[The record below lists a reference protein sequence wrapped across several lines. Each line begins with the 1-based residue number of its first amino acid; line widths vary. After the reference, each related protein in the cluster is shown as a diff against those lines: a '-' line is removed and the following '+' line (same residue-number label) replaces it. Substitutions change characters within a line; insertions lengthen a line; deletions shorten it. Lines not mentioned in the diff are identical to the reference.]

1 MPQSL
6 PCQGH
11 GSPSFPSFPGKGRE
25 LPLLLPHIPAAEP
38 GDCDEL
44 RVRGASGRF
53 LAPAGRPAAIARLL
67 LPTQPCSLPAV
78 PPRLHHGGGHQAVT
92 LARPRSPQPSPVTG
106 SQANRD
112 NGREEQGQAF
122 PWCLLPAHH
131 RCCPHQPGHM
141 WVKTRIRAGCCSH
154 ALSHSTSLGPQVL
167 FSCLWERSCGPALG
181 LPSALGF
188 GDAKGTRCG
197 GSQLP
202 LAHAAAYK
210 AGPGPAAGQRRWQRR
225 RQAAPGP
232 PSPPPAARFPRF
244 PGTMRTAL
252 LLLALLALPART
264 ARPKLAL
271 PIRPDSE
278 PLPPGGAAGCAF
290 GGHFYALEET
300 WHPDLGEPFGVM
312 RCVICHCETRNR
324 RGKPVG
330 KVNCKN
336 MKQDCPVP
344 TCPHAT
350 LLPGHCC
357 HTCPKALPGPL
368 EKSSEPPFDTFEYFQ
383 DKEDEMDK
391 PYNDR
396 SYLSSEGLARDD
408 ARTEFVALLTS
419 GPEPWHPTSSAV
431 AKARFTLLRSYLLF
445 SISYERL
452 GRPSRVRFSDPEGTV
467 LFEHPVQKSAAPED
481 GMLCGMWRTVSKANI
496 QLLRAEQ
503 LRVSLITRAQPS
515 GEVHGHILKHRA
527 LFAETFG
534 AILTSSDP
542 THLGAGGMA
551 MLTLSDT
558 ENNLHFILM
567 ARGLLEPGAGESPW
581 VPLRV
586 RILHQ
591 GQMLREVHANITM
604 EDPDFAEVL
613 NDLSTHELQ
622 WLAQGQLRIVA
633 DTEGQHPRQLEGTI
647 TARRSCDT
655 IQSVLCGADAL
666 QPTKTGAVGSA
677 KLALHENGT
686 LEYQVRVVGTA
697 SEVVGVT
704 LETKPRRKNKRNVL
718 FDMTPSYRDGLAQG
732 VWHSPSARDAH
743 MLLQNE
749 LFLNVATK
757 DWVEGELRGQV
768 ISLPYSGLLARY
780 TEMPVPLAGQL
791 VSPAVSSGAGGHA
804 WLSLDEHCHLHYEI
818 VVAGLG
824 RPADGTVSAQL
835 HGVAELGEMGSRP
848 HLHKRMLK
856 GFYGTEAQGV
866 VKDLDA
872 ELLQHLAQ
880 GTAFLQVSTKAH
892 PRGEMRGWVHIPNH
906 CQAGGARLSTGEAG
920 LSEGPKSRDVEQ
932 LKKDPNSCFFEG
944 QHRAHGT
951 RWAPDYDKKCSICS
965 CQKRTVIC
973 DPILCQPLNC
983 TRQVHPEELCCPVCE
998 EKKMEQ
1004 EQLKLERARDSSE
1017 GCYFDGD
1024 KTWRGSGTRWHPVVP
1039 PFGLIKCAIC
1049 TCKVSLGG
1057 LKAGELQCPPES
1069 CARSPQGTTGEVHC
1083 EKVQCPR
1090 LTCAN
1095 PVRVSPSD
1103 CCKQCPAP
1111 EKSVPELT
1119 DGMQADGP
1127 RACRFGRRWYLNN
1140 ESWHPSVPPFGEMK
1154 CILCWCVS
1162 GETHCQRQECPPGAC
1177 ASPSRRDNPCC
1188 AKCRALDAP
1197 PEKMHEATAESWSH

>member
-1 MPQSL
+1 MWMKSSF
-6 PCQGH
+6 H
-11 GSPSFPSFPGKGRE
+11 G
-25 LPLLLPHIPAAEP
+25 
-38 GDCDEL
+38 
-44 RVRGASGRF
+44 
-53 LAPAGRPAAIARLL
+53 
-67 LPTQPCSLPAV
+67 
-78 PPRLHHGGGHQAVT
+78 
-92 LARPRSPQPSPVTG
+92 
-106 SQANRD
+106 
-112 NGREEQGQAF
+112 
-122 PWCLLPAHH
+122 
-131 RCCPHQPGHM
+131 
-141 WVKTRIRAGCCSH
+141 GCCSH
-154 ALSHSTSLGPQVL
+154 TLDRSTSLGAQVL
-167 FSCLWERSCGPALG
+167 SPHLWERSCGPALG
-181 LPSALGF
+181 LPSELRF
-188 GDAKGTRCG
+188 GDAKGTRG
-197 GSQLP
+197 EGSQLP

-312 RCVICHCETRNR
+312 RCVICHCETQRNR

-344 TCPHAT
+344 TCPRAT

-357 HTCPKALPGPL
+357 HTCPKALPGLP
-368 EKSSEPPFDTFEYFQ
+368 EKSSEPHFDTFEYFQ
-383 DKEDEMDK
+383 DKEDELDK

-481 GMLCGMWRTVSKANI
+481 GMVRGVGRAGRGARHPDVGAPCPALLCLQLCGMWRTVSKANI

-503 LRVSLITRAQPS
+503 LRVSLVTRAQPF

-534 AILTSSDP
+534 AILTSSDSA
-542 THLGAGGMA
+542 HLGVGGMA

-567 ARGLLEPGAGESPW
+567 ARGLLEPSAGESPW

-591 GQMLREVHANITM
+591 GQTLREVHANITM

-613 NDLSTHELQ
+613 SDLSTHELQ

-633 DTEGQHPRQLEGTI
+633 DTEGRHPRQLEGTI

-718 FDMTPSYRDGLAQG
+718 FDMTPSYRDGL
-732 VWHSPSARDAH
+732 
-743 MLLQNE
+743 
-749 LFLNVATK
+749 
-757 DWVEGELRGQV
+757 
-768 ISLPYSGLLARY
+768 
-780 TEMPVPLAGQL
+780 
-791 VSPAVSSGAGGHA
+791 
-804 WLSLDEHCHLHYEI
+804 
-818 VVAGLG
+818 
-824 RPADGTVSAQL
+824 
-835 HGVAELGEMGSRP
+835 
-848 HLHKRMLK
+848 
-856 GFYGTEAQGV
+856 
-866 VKDLDA
+866 
-872 ELLQHLAQ
+872 
-880 GTAFLQVSTKAH
+880 
-892 PRGEMRGWVHIPNH
+892 VHIPNR
-906 CQAGGARLSTGEAG
+906 CQAGGARLSTGESE
-920 LSEGPKSRDVEQ
+920 LSESLKGRDVEQ

-983 TRQVHPEELCCPVCE
+983 TRQVHPEELCCPICE
-998 EKKMEQ
+998 EKKTEQ
-1004 EQLKLERARDSSE
+1004 EELKLERARDSSE

-1049 TCKVSLGG
+1049 TCK
-1057 LKAGELQCPPES
+1057 
-1069 CARSPQGTTGEVHC
+1069 GTTGEVHC

-1095 PVRVSPSD
+1095 PVRANPSD

-1111 EKSVPELT
+1111 EKSIPELA

-1140 ESWHPSVPPFGEMK
+1140 ESWHPSVLPFGEMK

-1162 GETHCQRQECPPGAC
+1162 GETHCQRQECPPGSC
-1177 ASPSRRDNPCC
+1177 ASPTRRDNPCC
-1188 AKCRALDAP
+1188 AKCRAPDAP
-1197 PEKMHEATAESWSH
+1197 PEKIHEATAEAWSR

>member
-1 MPQSL
+1 M
-6 PCQGH
+6 G
-11 GSPSFPSFPGKGRE
+11 G
-25 LPLLLPHIPAAEP
+25 
-38 GDCDEL
+38 
-44 RVRGASGRF
+44 
-53 LAPAGRPAAIARLL
+53 ARL
-67 LPTQPCSLPAV
+67 C
-78 PPRLHHGGGHQAVT
+78 GEGGHT
-92 LARPRSPQPSPVTG
+92 LARFGTV
-106 SQANRD
+106 
-112 NGREEQGQAF
+112 
-122 PWCLLPAHH
+122 LP
-131 RCCPHQPGHM
+131 
-141 WVKTRIRAGCCSH
+141 GC
-154 ALSHSTSLGPQVL
+154 A
-167 FSCLWERSCGPALG
+167 
-181 LPSALGF
+181 
-188 GDAKGTRCG
+188 
-197 GSQLP
+197 
-202 LAHAAAYK
+202 
-210 AGPGPAAGQRRWQRR
+210 
-225 RQAAPGP
+225 
-232 PSPPPAARFPRF
+232 PPPHTHTPQQ
-244 PGTMRTAL
+244 
-252 LLLALLALPART
+252 
-264 ARPKLAL
+264 
-271 PIRPDSE
+271 
-278 PLPPGGAAGCAF
+278 
-290 GGHFYALEET
+290 
-300 WHPDLGEPFGVM
+300 
-312 RCVICHCETRNR
+312 RNR
-324 RGKPVG
+324 RGKPAG

-344 TCPHAT
+344 ACPRAT

-357 HTCPKALPGPL
+357 HTCPKALPGPP
-368 EKSSEPPFDTFEYFQ
+368 EKSPAPPFDTFEYFQ
-383 DKEDEMDK
+383 DKEDDLDK

-452 GRPSRVRFSDPEGTV
+452 GRPSRVRFSDPEGNV

-496 QLLRAEQ
+496 QLLRGEQ
-503 LRVSLITRAQPS
+503 LRVSLVTRAQPS

-567 ARGLLEPGAGESPW
+567 ARGLLEPGARESPW

-591 GQMLREVHANITM
+591 GQTLREVRANITV
-604 EDPDFAEVL
+604 EDPEFAEVL
-613 NDLSTHELQ
+613 SELSAHELQ
-622 WLAQGQLRIVA
+622 WLVQGQLRIVA
-633 DTEGQHPRQLEGTI
+633 ETEGRHACQLAGTI
-647 TARRSCDT
+647 TTRRSCDT

-666 QPTKTGAVGSA
+666 LPTKTGAVGSA

-686 LEYQVRVVGTA
+686 LEYQVQVVGTA
-697 SEVVGVT
+697 SEVVGIT
-704 LETKPRRKNKRNVL
+704 LETKPRRKSKRNVL
-718 FDMTPSYRDGLAQG
+718 FDMTPSYKDGLARGAWQ
-732 VWHSPSARDAH
+732 SPSARDAH

-757 DWVEGELRGQV
+757 DWAEGELRGQV

-780 TEMPVPLAGQL
+780 TEMPVVLAGQL
-791 VSPAVSSGAGGHA
+791 VSPPVGSGAGGHA

-818 VVAGLG
+818 SVAGLG
-824 RPADGTVSAQL
+824 RPADGTVSAHL
-835 HGVAELGEMGSRP
+835 HGVAELGEMGARP
-848 HLHKRMLK
+848 HQHKRLLK
-856 GFYGTEAQGV
+856 GFYSTEAQGV

-872 ELLQHLAQ
+872 DLLQHLAQ

-892 PRGEMRGWVHIPNH
+892 PHGEMRGRVHIPNRCH
-906 CQAGGARLSTGEAG
+906 AGGTRLAPGEAE
-920 LSEGPKSRDVEQ
+920 LSEGAKTRDLEQ

-983 TRQVHPEELCCPVCE
+983 THQVHPEELCCPVCE
-998 EKKMEQ
+998 ERKMEQ
-1004 EQLKLERARDSSE
+1004 EELKLERARDSSE

-1049 TCKVSLGG
+1049 TCK
-1057 LKAGELQCPPES
+1057 
-1069 CARSPQGTTGEVHC
+1069 GTTGEVHC

-1095 PVRVSPSD
+1095 PVRASPSD

-1111 EKSVPELT
+1111 EKSVPELSDT
-1119 DGMQADGP
+1119 MQADGP

-1162 GETHCQRQECPPGAC
+1162 GETHCQRQECPPAAC
-1177 ASPSRRDNPCC
+1177 ASPAARDNPCC
-1188 AKCRALDAP
+1188 AKCRGECERSRVGAAPRNTPRWPTHLPGALGCRARAGTNPSALLAP
-1197 PEKMHEATAESWSH
+1197 IMPVSQPRFPPPQPPMPPRMHGRRSMMPERRHGAAEQ

>member
-1 MPQSL
+1 MVL
-6 PCQGH
+6 
-11 GSPSFPSFPGKGRE
+11 
-25 LPLLLPHIPAAEP
+25 
-38 GDCDEL
+38 
-44 RVRGASGRF
+44 
-53 LAPAGRPAAIARLL
+53 
-67 LPTQPCSLPAV
+67 CSLASV
-78 PPRLHHGGGHQAVT
+78 P
-92 LARPRSPQPSPVTG
+92 
-106 SQANRD
+106 
-112 NGREEQGQAF
+112 
-122 PWCLLPAHH
+122 
-131 RCCPHQPGHM
+131 
-141 WVKTRIRAGCCSH
+141 
-154 ALSHSTSLGPQVL
+154 
-167 FSCLWERSCGPALG
+167 
-181 LPSALGF
+181 
-188 GDAKGTRCG
+188 
-197 GSQLP
+197 
-202 LAHAAAYK
+202 
-210 AGPGPAAGQRRWQRR
+210 R
-225 RQAAPGP
+225 RQDDPQDPHPVVSSTPCDHHLETG
-232 PSPPPAARFPRF
+232 
-244 PGTMRTAL
+244 
-252 LLLALLALPART
+252 
-264 ARPKLAL
+264 
-271 PIRPDSE
+271 PIRSNLRPE
-278 PLPPGGAAGCAF
+278 VGC
-290 GGHFYALEET
+290 ERC
-300 WHPDLGEPFGVM
+300 HPHPEQ
-312 RCVICHCETRNR
+312 RNR
-324 RGKPVG
+324 RGKPLG

-344 TCPHAT
+344 ACPRAT

-357 HTCPKALPGPL
+357 QTCPKALPGAP
-368 EKSSEPPFDTFEYFQ
+368 EKSPESPFDTFEYFQ
-383 DKEDEMDK
+383 DKEDDLDK

-419 GPEPWHPTSSAV
+419 GPEPWRPTSSAV

-452 GRPSRVRFSDPEGTV
+452 GRPSRVRFSDAEGNV

-481 GMLCGMWRTVSKANI
+481 GMLCGMWRTVSKANV
-496 QLLRAEQ
+496 QLLRGEQ
-503 LRVSLITRAQPS
+503 LRVALVTRAQPS
-515 GEVHGHILKHRA
+515 GEVHGRILKHRA

-534 AILTSSDP
+534 AILTSADP
-542 THLGAGGMA
+542 AHLGAGGMA

-591 GQMLREVHANITM
+591 GQVLREVRANITV

-613 NDLSTHELQ
+613 SDLPARELQ
-622 WLAQGQLRIVA
+622 WLVQGQLRIVA
-633 DTEGQHPRQLEGTI
+633 ETEGRHARRLAGTI
-647 TARRSCDT
+647 TTRRSCDT

-666 QPTKTGAVGSA
+666 TPTKTGAVGSA
-677 KLALHENGT
+677 KLALHGNGT
-686 LEYQVRVVGTA
+686 LEYQVQVVGTA

-718 FDMTPSYRDGLAQG
+718 FDMTPSYRDGLARG
-732 VWHSPSARDAH
+732 TWPSPSARDAH

-757 DWVEGELRGQV
+757 DWAEGELRGQIV
-768 ISLPYSGLLARY
+768 SLPYSGLLARY
-780 TEMPVPLAGQL
+780 TEMPVALAGQL
-791 VSPAVSSGAGGHA
+791 VAPAVGSGAGGHA

-818 VVAGLG
+818 TVAGLG
-824 RPADGTVSAQL
+824 RPADGTVSAHL
-835 HGVAELGEMGSRP
+835 HGVAELGDLGARP
-848 HLHKRMLK
+848 HHHHHHHHHHKRLLK
-856 GFYGTEAQGV
+856 GFYSTEAQGV

-892 PRGEMRGWVHIPNH
+892 PRGELRGRVHIPNQ
-906 CQAGGARLSTGEAG
+906 CQAGGARLAPGGAQGEAE
-920 LSEGPKSRDVEQ
+920 LAEASKTRDLEQ

-944 QHRAHGT
+944 QHRAHGA
-951 RWAPDYDKKCSICS
+951 RWAPDYDKKCSVCS

-983 TRQVHPEELCCPVCE
+983 SRQVHPEERCCPVCE
-998 EKKMEQ
+998 ERKAGQ
-1004 EQLKLERARDSSE
+1004 EELKAERARDSSE

-1049 TCKVSLGG
+1049 TCK
-1057 LKAGELQCPPES
+1057 
-1069 CARSPQGTTGEVHC
+1069 GTTGEVHC

-1095 PVRVSPSD
+1095 PVRASPSD

-1111 EKSVPELT
+1111 EQSVPELADT
-1119 DGMQADGP
+1119 MQADGP
-1127 RACRFGRRWYLNN
+1127 RACRFGRHWYLNN

-1162 GETHCQRQECPPGAC
+1162 GETHCQRQECPPAAC
-1177 ASPSRRDNPCC
+1177 ASPARRDNPCC
-1188 AKCRALDAP
+1188 AKCRAPDAP
-1197 PEKMHEATAESWSH
+1197 PDAREKVHDATAEAWSR

>member
-1 MPQSL
+1 MWMKSSF
-6 PCQGH
+6 H
-11 GSPSFPSFPGKGRE
+11 G
-25 LPLLLPHIPAAEP
+25 
-38 GDCDEL
+38 
-44 RVRGASGRF
+44 
-53 LAPAGRPAAIARLL
+53 
-67 LPTQPCSLPAV
+67 
-78 PPRLHHGGGHQAVT
+78 
-92 LARPRSPQPSPVTG
+92 
-106 SQANRD
+106 
-112 NGREEQGQAF
+112 
-122 PWCLLPAHH
+122 
-131 RCCPHQPGHM
+131 
-141 WVKTRIRAGCCSH
+141 GCCSH
-154 ALSHSTSLGPQVL
+154 TLDRSTSLGAQVL
-167 FSCLWERSCGPALG
+167 SPHLWERSCGPALG
-181 LPSALGF
+181 LPSELRF
-188 GDAKGTRCG
+188 GDAKGTRG
-197 GSQLP
+197 EGSQLP

-312 RCVICHCETRNR
+312 RCVICHCETQRNR

-344 TCPHAT
+344 TCPRAT

-357 HTCPKALPGPL
+357 HTCPKALPGLP
-368 EKSSEPPFDTFEYFQ
+368 EKSSEPHFDTFEYFQ
-383 DKEDEMDK
+383 DKEDELDK

-481 GMLCGMWRTVSKANI
+481 GMVRGVGRAGRGARHPDVGAPCPALLCLQLCGMWRTVSKANI

-503 LRVSLITRAQPS
+503 LRVSLVTRAQPF

-534 AILTSSDP
+534 AILTSSDSA
-542 THLGAGGMA
+542 HLGVGGMA

-567 ARGLLEPGAGESPW
+567 ARGLLEPSAGESPW

-591 GQMLREVHANITM
+591 GQTLREVHANITM

-613 NDLSTHELQ
+613 SDLSTHELQ

-633 DTEGQHPRQLEGTI
+633 DTEGRHPRQLEGTI

-732 VWHSPSARDAH
+732 VWHSPSARDTH

-757 DWVEGELRGQV
+757 DWAEGELRGQV

-791 VSPAVSSGAGGHA
+791 VSPPVSSGAGGHA

-818 VVAGLG
+818 TVAGLG

-835 HGVAELGEMGSRP
+835 HGVAELGEMGARP

-892 PRGEMRGWVHIPNH
+892 PRGEMRGWVHIPNR
-906 CQAGGARLSTGEAG
+906 CQAGGARLSTGESE
-920 LSEGPKSRDVEQ
+920 LSESLKGRDVEQ

-983 TRQVHPEELCCPVCE
+983 TRQVHPEELCCPICE
-998 EKKMEQ
+998 EKKTEQ
-1004 EQLKLERARDSSE
+1004 EELKLERARDSSE

-1049 TCKVSLGG
+1049 TCK
-1057 LKAGELQCPPES
+1057 
-1069 CARSPQGTTGEVHC
+1069 GTTGEVHC

-1095 PVRVSPSD
+1095 PVRANPSD

-1111 EKSVPELT
+1111 EKSIPELA

-1140 ESWHPSVPPFGEMK
+1140 ESWHPSVLPFGEMK

-1162 GETHCQRQECPPGAC
+1162 GETHCQRQECPPGSC
-1177 ASPSRRDNPCC
+1177 ASPTRRDNPCC
-1188 AKCRALDAP
+1188 AKCRAPDAP
-1197 PEKMHEATAESWSH
+1197 PEKIHEATAEAWSR

>member
-1 MPQSL
+1 
-6 PCQGH
+6 
-11 GSPSFPSFPGKGRE
+11 
-25 LPLLLPHIPAAEP
+25 
-38 GDCDEL
+38 
-44 RVRGASGRF
+44 
-53 LAPAGRPAAIARLL
+53 
-67 LPTQPCSLPAV
+67 
-78 PPRLHHGGGHQAVT
+78 
-92 LARPRSPQPSPVTG
+92 
-106 SQANRD
+106 
-112 NGREEQGQAF
+112 
-122 PWCLLPAHH
+122 
-131 RCCPHQPGHM
+131 
-141 WVKTRIRAGCCSH
+141 
-154 ALSHSTSLGPQVL
+154 
-167 FSCLWERSCGPALG
+167 
-181 LPSALGF
+181 
-188 GDAKGTRCG
+188 
-197 GSQLP
+197 
-202 LAHAAAYK
+202 
-210 AGPGPAAGQRRWQRR
+210 
-225 RQAAPGP
+225 
-232 PSPPPAARFPRF
+232 
-244 PGTMRTAL
+244 
-252 LLLALLALPART
+252 
-264 ARPKLAL
+264 
-271 PIRPDSE
+271 
-278 PLPPGGAAGCAF
+278 
-290 GGHFYALEET
+290 
-300 WHPDLGEPFGVM
+300 M
-312 RCVICHCETRNR
+312 RCVICHCEPQRNH

-344 TCPHAT
+344 ACPRAT

-357 HTCPKALPGPL
+357 HTCPK
-368 EKSSEPPFDTFEYFQ
+368 EKSPALRFDTLEYFQ
-383 DKEDEMDK
+383 EKEDDLDK

-431 AKARFTLLRSYLLF
+431 AKARFTLLRSSLLF

-452 GRPSRVRFSDPEGTV
+452 GRPSRVRFSDPEGNV
-467 LFEHPVQKSAAPED
+467 LFEHPVQRSAAPED
-481 GMLCGMWRTVSKANI
+481 GMLCGMWRTVSKANV
-496 QLLRAEQ
+496 QLLRREQ

-534 AILTSSDP
+534 AILTSSNP
-542 THLGAGGMA
+542 LHLGAGGMA

-567 ARGLLEPGAGESPW
+567 ARGLLEPGARESPW

-591 GQMLREVHANITM
+591 GQTLHEVHANITV

-613 NDLSTHELQ
+613 NDLSAQELQ
-622 WLAQGQLRIVA
+622 WLVQGQLRIVA
-633 DTEGQHPRQLEGTI
+633 ETEGQHARQLAGTI
-647 TARRSCDT
+647 TTRRSCDT

-666 QPTKTGAVGSA
+666 LPTKTGAVGSA

-686 LEYQVRVVGTA
+686 LEYQVQVVGTA
-697 SEVVGVT
+697 SEVVGIT
-704 LETKPRRKNKRNVL
+704 LETKPRRKSKRNIL
-718 FDMTPSYRDGLAQG
+718 FDMTPSYKDGLAWGAWQ
-732 VWHSPSARDAH
+732 SPSARDAH

-757 DWVEGELRGQV
+757 DWAEGELRGQI

-780 TEMPVPLAGQL
+780 TDMPVALAGQL
-791 VSPAVSSGAGGHA
+791 VCSGGDVAPGPGGALRGDALRYLSLRAEKSPALRFDTLEYFQEKEDDLDKPYNDRSYLSSEGLARDDAPAFPLPGARLPRTRHPQPLPATLCGGG
-804 WLSLDEHCHLHYEI
+804 SRD
-818 VVAGLG
+818 VGD
-824 RPADGTVSAQL
+824 RPQLAPGPGKGAQR
-835 HGVAELGEMGSRP
+835 VAELGEMGTRP
-848 HLHKRMLK
+848 HQHKRLLK
-856 GFYGTEAQGV
+856 GFYSTEAQGV

-872 ELLQHLAQ
+872 DLLQHLAQ

-892 PRGEMRGWVHIPNH
+892 PNGEMRGRVHIPNQCH
-906 CQAGGARLSTGEAG
+906 AGGTRLAPGESLGQAE
-920 LSEGPKSRDVEQ
+920 LSESTKTRDLEQ

-983 TRQVHPEELCCPVCE
+983 THQVHPEELCCPICE
-998 EKKMEQ
+998 EKKTEQ
-1004 EQLKLERARDSSE
+1004 EELKLERARDSSE

-1049 TCKVSLGG
+1049 TCK
-1057 LKAGELQCPPES
+1057 
-1069 CARSPQGTTGEVHC
+1069 GTTGEVHC

-1095 PVRVSPSD
+1095 PVRASPSD
-1103 CCKQCPAP
+1103 CCKQCPVASRAAP
-1111 EKSVPELT
+1111 ERSVPELA
-1119 DGMQADGP
+1119 DSMQADAP
-1127 RACRFGRRWYLNN
+1127 RSCRFGRRWYLNN

-1162 GETHCQRQECPPGAC
+1162 GETHCQRQECPPSAC
-1177 ASPSRRDNPCC
+1177 ASPATRDNPCC

-1197 PEKMHEATAESWSH
+1197 SDAREKVQDAKVESRSH

>member
-1 MPQSL
+1 MSDARAQREELPQFP
-6 PCQGH
+6 PCQGRSFP
-11 GSPSFPSFPGKGRE
+11 GFPSFPGKGRE
-25 LPLLLPHIPAAEP
+25 LPPPLPHIPAAEP

-44 RVRGASGRF
+44 WVRGASAGF
-53 LAPAGRPAAIARLL
+53 LAPAGRPGAIARLL
-67 LPTQPCSLPAV
+67 PARPRSLPAV
-78 PPRLHHGGGHQAVT
+78 PLGRHLRAPGGDAGTAT
-92 LARPRSPQPSPVTG
+92 QP
-106 SQANRD
+106 
-112 NGREEQGQAF
+112 
-122 PWCLLPAHH
+122 
-131 RCCPHQPGHM
+131 
-141 WVKTRIRAGCCSH
+141 
-154 ALSHSTSLGPQVL
+154 
-167 FSCLWERSCGPALG
+167 PAL
-181 LPSALGF
+181 PC
-188 GDAKGTRCG
+188 RRI
-197 GSQLP
+197 P
-202 LAHAAAYK
+202 
-210 AGPGPAAGQRRWQRR
+210 GQRGRR
-225 RQAAPGP
+225 ERGAGTGLSMVSATCPPP
-232 PSPPPAARFPRF
+232 PSPARAHGGEEQPPPHV
-244 PGTMRTAL
+244 PTAL
-252 LLLALLALPART
+252 PGPRT
-264 ARPKLAL
+264 PK
-271 PIRPDSE
+271 IRA
-278 PLPPGGAAGCAF
+278 PLPPQPLPPMGRVLGSRSGTFLCPAAAGGIWGCRGHKLWGCAF
-290 GGHFYALEET
+290 GGHFYALDET

-312 RCVICHCETRNR
+312 RCVICHCEPQRNH
-324 RGKPVG
+324 RGKAAG

-344 TCPHAT
+344 ACPRAT

-357 HTCPKALPGPL
+357 HTCPKALPGPP
-368 EKSSEPPFDTFEYFQ
+368 EKSAEPPFDTFEYFQ
-383 DKEDEMDK
+383 DKEDELDK

-452 GRPSRVRFSDPEGTV
+452 GRPSRVRFSDPEGNV

-481 GMLCGMWRTVSKANI
+481 GMLCGMWRTVSKANV
-496 QLLRAEQ
+496 QLLRGEQ
-503 LRVSLITRAQPS
+503 LRVSLVTRAQPS

-542 THLGAGGMA
+542 AHLGAGGMA

-591 GQMLREVHANITM
+591 GRTLREVRANITV

-613 NDLSTHELQ
+613 SELSARELQ
-622 WLAQGQLRIVA
+622 WLVQGQLRIVA
-633 DTEGQHPRQLEGTI
+633 ETEGRHARQLAGTI
-647 TARRSCDT
+647 TARRGCDT

-666 QPTKTGAVGSA
+666 LPTKTGAVGSA

-686 LEYQVRVVGTA
+686 LQYQVRVVGTA

-718 FDMTPSYRDGLAQG
+718 FDMTPSYKDGLAQG
-732 VWHSPSARDAH
+732 SWQGPSARDAH

-757 DWVEGELRGQV
+757 DWAEGELRGQV

-791 VSPAVSSGAGGHA
+791 VSPPVGSGAGGHA

-818 VVAGLG
+818 AVAGLG
-824 RPADGTVSAQL
+824 RPADGTVSAHL
-835 HGVAELGEMGSRP
+835 HGVAELGELGARP
-848 HLHKRMLK
+848 HQHKRLLK

-872 ELLQHLAQ
+872 DLLQHLAQ

-892 PRGEMRGWVHIPNH
+892 PRGEMRGWVHIPNR
-906 CQAGGARLSTGEAG
+906 CQAGGARLAPGEAE
-920 LSEGPKSRDVEQ
+920 LSEGSKARDAEQ

-983 TRQVHPEELCCPVCE
+983 SRQVHPEELCCPVCE
-998 EKKMEQ
+998 EKKTEQ
-1004 EQLKLERARDSSE
+1004 EELKLERARDSSE

-1049 TCKVSLGG
+1049 TCK
-1057 LKAGELQCPPES
+1057 
-1069 CARSPQGTTGEVHC
+1069 GTTGEVHC

-1095 PVRVSPSD
+1095 PVRASPSD

-1111 EKSVPELT
+1111 EKSVPELA
-1119 DGMQADGP
+1119 DSMQADGP

-1162 GETHCQRQECPPGAC
+1162 GETHCQRQECPPAAC
-1177 ASPSRRDNPCC
+1177 ASPARRDNPCC
-1188 AKCRALDAP
+1188 AKCRAPDTP
-1197 PEKMHEATAESWSH
+1197 PEKVHDAPAEAWSR

>member
-25 LPLLLPHIPAAEP
+25 LPLLLPHIPTAEP

-67 LPTQPCSLPAV
+67 LPAQPCSLPAV

-188 GDAKGTRCG
+188 GDAKGTCCG

-344 TCPHAT
+344 TCPRAT

-452 GRPSRVRFSDPEGTV
+452 GRPSRVRFSDPDGTV

-591 GQMLREVHANITM
+591 GQTLREVHANITM

-613 NDLSTHELQ
+613 SDLSTHELQ

-791 VSPAVSSGAGGHA
+791 VSPTVSSGAGGHA

-892 PRGEMRGWVHIPNH
+892 PRGEMRGWVHIPNR

-1049 TCKVSLGG
+1049 TCK
-1057 LKAGELQCPPES
+1057 
-1069 CARSPQGTTGEVHC
+1069 GTTGEVHC

>member
-1 MPQSL
+1 MGAKSSLHPTSPLPSLGQGPQRSGLLSPPSL
-6 PCQGH
+6 C
-11 GSPSFPSFPGKGRE
+11 
-25 LPLLLPHIPAAEP
+25 
-38 GDCDEL
+38 
-44 RVRGASGRF
+44 
-53 LAPAGRPAAIARLL
+53 
-67 LPTQPCSLPAV
+67 
-78 PPRLHHGGGHQAVT
+78 
-92 LARPRSPQPSPVTG
+92 
-106 SQANRD
+106 
-112 NGREEQGQAF
+112 
-122 PWCLLPAHH
+122 H
-131 RCCPHQPGHM
+131 R
-141 WVKTRIRAGCCSH
+141 WAGC
-154 ALSHSTSLGPQVL
+154 
-167 FSCLWERSCGPALG
+167 WGPAPG
-181 LPSALGF
+181 PSCAQQQPEGF
-188 GDAKGTRCG
+188 GDAEGTSCG

-210 AGPGPAAGQRRWQRR
+210 AGPGPAAGQRRWRR
-225 RQAAPGP
+225 QRQAAAGP
-232 PSPPPAARFPRF
+232 PSPPPAPRFPR
-244 PGTMRTAL
+244 PAGTMRAAPLL
-252 LLLALLALPART
+252 LLLALLALPARA

-271 PIRPDSE
+271 PIRPDTE

-290 GGHFYALEET
+290 GGHFYALDET

-312 RCVICHCETRNR
+312 RCVICHCEPQRNH
-324 RGKPVG
+324 RGKAAG

-344 TCPHAT
+344 ACPRAT

-357 HTCPKALPGPL
+357 HTCPKALPGPP
-368 EKSSEPPFDTFEYFQ
+368 EKSAEPPFDTFEYFQ
-383 DKEDEMDK
+383 DKEDELDK

-452 GRPSRVRFSDPEGTV
+452 GRPSRVRFSDPEGNV

-481 GMLCGMWRTVSKANI
+481 GMLCGMWRTVSKANV
-496 QLLRAEQ
+496 QLLRGEQ
-503 LRVSLITRAQPS
+503 LRVSLVTRAQPS

-542 THLGAGGMA
+542 AHLGAGGMA

-567 ARGLLEPGAGESPW
+567 ARGLLEPGAGGEESPW

-591 GQMLREVHANITM
+591 GRTLREVRANITV

-613 NDLSTHELQ
+613 SELSARELQ
-622 WLAQGQLRIVA
+622 WLVQGQLRIVA
-633 DTEGQHPRQLEGTI
+633 ETEGRHARQLAGTI
-647 TARRSCDT
+647 TARRGCDT

-666 QPTKTGAVGSA
+666 LPTKTGAVGSA

-686 LEYQVRVVGTA
+686 LQYQVRVVGTA

-718 FDMTPSYRDGLAQG
+718 FDMTPSYKDGLAQG
-732 VWHSPSARDAH
+732 SWQGPSARDAH

-757 DWVEGELRGQV
+757 DWAEGELRGQV

-791 VSPAVSSGAGGHA
+791 VSPPVGSGAGGHA

-818 VVAGLG
+818 AVAGLG
-824 RPADGTVSAQL
+824 RPADGTVSAHL
-835 HGVAELGEMGSRP
+835 HGVAELGELGARP
-848 HLHKRMLK
+848 HQHKRLLK

-872 ELLQHLAQ
+872 DLLQHLAQ

-892 PRGEMRGWVHIPNH
+892 PRGEMRGWVHIPNR
-906 CQAGGARLSTGEAG
+906 CQAGGARLAPGEAE
-920 LSEGPKSRDVEQ
+920 LSEGSKARDAEQ

-983 TRQVHPEELCCPVCE
+983 SRQVHPEELCCPVCE
-998 EKKMEQ
+998 EKKTEQ
-1004 EQLKLERARDSSE
+1004 EELKLERARDSSE

-1049 TCKVSLGG
+1049 TCK
-1057 LKAGELQCPPES
+1057 
-1069 CARSPQGTTGEVHC
+1069 GTTGEVHC

-1095 PVRVSPSD
+1095 PVRASPSD

-1111 EKSVPELT
+1111 EKSVPELA
-1119 DGMQADGP
+1119 DSMQADGP

-1162 GETHCQRQECPPGAC
+1162 GETHCQRQECPPAAC
-1177 ASPSRRDNPCC
+1177 ASPARRDNPCC
-1188 AKCRALDAP
+1188 AKCRAPDTP
-1197 PEKMHEATAESWSH
+1197 PEKVHDAPAEAWSR

>member
-1 MPQSL
+1 M
-6 PCQGH
+6 
-11 GSPSFPSFPGKGRE
+11 R
-25 LPLLLPHIPAAEP
+25 AA
-38 GDCDEL
+38 L
-44 RVRGASGRF
+44 
-53 LAPAGRPAAIARLL
+53 
-67 LPTQPCSLPAV
+67 
-78 PPRLHHGGGHQAVT
+78 
-92 LARPRSPQPSPVTG
+92 
-106 SQANRD
+106 
-112 NGREEQGQAF
+112 
-122 PWCLLPAHH
+122 
-131 RCCPHQPGHM
+131 
-141 WVKTRIRAGCCSH
+141 
-154 ALSHSTSLGPQVL
+154 
-167 FSCLWERSCGPALG
+167 
-181 LPSALGF
+181 
-188 GDAKGTRCG
+188 
-197 GSQLP
+197 
-202 LAHAAAYK
+202 
-210 AGPGPAAGQRRWQRR
+210 
-225 RQAAPGP
+225 
-232 PSPPPAARFPRF
+232 
-244 PGTMRTAL
+244 L
-252 LLLALLALPART
+252 LLLALLLPGRA

-271 PIRPDSE
+271 PIRPDTD

-290 GGHFYALEET
+290 GGHFYALDET
-300 WHPDLGEPFGVM
+300 WHPDLGEPFGIM
-312 RCVICHCETRNR
+312 RCVICHCEPQRNR

-344 TCPHAT
+344 TCPRAT

-357 HTCPKALPGPL
+357 HTCPKALPGPP
-368 EKSSEPPFDTFEYFQ
+368 EKSPALPFDTFEYFQ
-383 DKEDEMDK
+383 DKEDDLDK

-419 GPEPWHPTSSAV
+419 GPEPWRPTSSAV

-452 GRPSRVRFSDPEGTV
+452 GRPSRVRFSDPEGNV

-481 GMLCGMWRTVSKANI
+481 GMLCGMWRTLSKANV
-496 QLLRAEQ
+496 QLLRGEQ

-534 AILTSSDP
+534 AILTSVDP

-567 ARGLLEPGAGESPW
+567 TRGLLEPGAGSEESPW

-613 NDLSTHELQ
+613 SEMSAHELQ
-622 WLAQGQLRIVA
+622 WLVQGQLRIVA
-633 DTEGQHPRQLEGTI
+633 ETEGQHARQLAGTI
-647 TARRSCDT
+647 TTRRSCDT

-666 QPTKTGAVGSA
+666 LPTKTGAVGSA
-677 KLALHENGT
+677 KLVLHENGT
-686 LEYQVRVVGTA
+686 LEYQVQVVGTA
-697 SEVVGVT
+697 SEVVGLT
-704 LETKPRRKNKRNVL
+704 LETKPRRKSKRNIL
-718 FDMTPSYRDGLAQG
+718 FDMTPSYKDGLAQG
-732 VWHSPSARDAH
+732 TWQSPSARDAH

-757 DWVEGELRGQV
+757 DWVEGELRGQI

-780 TEMPVPLAGQL
+780 TEMPVALAGQL
-791 VSPAVSSGAGGHA
+791 VSPPVSSGAGGHA

-818 VVAGLG
+818 SVAGLG
-824 RPADGTVSAQL
+824 RPADGTISAHL
-835 HGVAELGEMGSRP
+835 HGVAELGEMGARP
-848 HLHKRMLK
+848 HQHKRLLK
-856 GFYGTEAQGV
+856 GFYSTEAQGV

-872 ELLQHLAQ
+872 DLLQHLAQ

-892 PRGEMRGWVHIPNH
+892 PHGEMRGRVYLPNRCH
-906 CQAGGARLSTGEAG
+906 AGGTRLAPGEPLGEAEI
-920 LSEGPKSRDVEQ
+920 SESTKTRDLEQ
-932 LKKDPNSCFFEG
+932 VKKDPNSCFFEG

-951 RWAPDYDKKCSICS
+951 RWAPEYDKKCSICS

-983 TRQVHPEELCCPVCE
+983 TRQVHPEELCCPICE
-998 EKKMEQ
+998 EKKMGQ
-1004 EQLKLERARDSSE
+1004 EELRLERARDSSE

-1049 TCKVSLGG
+1049 TCK
-1057 LKAGELQCPPES
+1057 
-1069 CARSPQGTTGEVHC
+1069 GTTGEVHC

-1095 PVRVSPSD
+1095 PVRASPSD

-1111 EKSVPELT
+1111 EKSVPELADT
-1119 DGMQADGP
+1119 MQADGP

-1162 GETHCQRQECPPGAC
+1162 GETHCQRQECPPAAC
-1177 ASPSRRDNPCC
+1177 TSPARRDNPCC
-1188 AKCRALDAP
+1188 AKCRAPDTPLDAR
-1197 PEKMHEATAESWSH
+1197 EKVHGARAEVWSR

>member
-1 MPQSL
+1 MPQFP
-6 PCQGH
+6 PCQGR

-44 RVRGASGRF
+44 RVRGASGGF
-53 LAPAGRPAAIARLL
+53 LAPAGRPTAIARLL
-67 LPTQPCSLPAV
+67 LPALPRSLPAV
-78 PPRLHHGGGHQAVT
+78 PPGLRHGGGHRAVT
-92 LARPRSPQPSPVTG
+92 LARPRSPQPSPATG

-141 WVKTRIRAGCCSH
+141 WVKSRIRAGCCSH
-154 ALSHSTSLGPQVL
+154 TLGRGTSLGPQVL
-167 FSCLWERSCGPALG
+167 SPRSWERSCGPALG
-181 LPSALGF
+181 LPSAPGF
-188 GDAKGTRCG
+188 GDAKGTCCG

-225 RQAAPGP
+225 QQAAPGP

-252 LLLALLALPART
+252 LLLALLALPVRT

-290 GGHFYALEET
+290 GGRFYALEET

-312 RCVICHCETRNR
+312 RCVICHCETQRNR

-344 TCPHAT
+344 TCPRAT

-357 HTCPKALPGPL
+357 HTCPKALPGAP
-368 EKSSEPPFDTFEYFQ
+368 EKSYKPPFDTFEYFQ
-383 DKEDEMDK
+383 DKEDELDK

-396 SYLSSEGLARDD
+396 SYLSSEGSARDD

-542 THLGAGGMA
+542 AHLGAGGMA

-567 ARGLLEPGAGESPW
+567 ARGLLEPGAEESPW

-591 GQMLREVHANITM
+591 GQTLREAHANITM

-613 NDLSTHELQ
+613 SDLSAHELQ

-633 DTEGQHPRQLEGTI
+633 DTQGRHPRQLEGTI

-704 LETKPRRKNKRNVL
+704 LETKPRRKNRRNVL
-718 FDMTPSYRDGLAQG
+718 FDMTPSYRAGMAQG
-732 VWHSPSARDAH
+732 VWHSPSARDVH

-757 DWVEGELRGQV
+757 DWAEGELRGQV

-791 VSPAVSSGAGGHA
+791 VSPPVSSGAGGHA

-835 HGVAELGEMGSRP
+835 HGVAELGEMGTRP

-892 PRGEMRGWVHIPNH
+892 PRGEMRGWVHIPNR
-906 CQAGGARLSTGEAG
+906 CQPGGARLSTGEAE
-920 LSEGPKSRDVEQ
+920 LSEGPKGRNVEQ

-944 QHRAHGT
+944 QHHAHGT

-983 TRQVHPEELCCPVCE
+983 TRQVHPEELCCPICE

-1004 EQLKLERARDSSE
+1004 EELKLERARDSSE

-1049 TCKVSLGG
+1049 TCK
-1057 LKAGELQCPPES
+1057 
-1069 CARSPQGTTGEVHC
+1069 GTTGEVHC

-1111 EKSVPELT
+1111 EKSIPELT

-1162 GETHCQRQECPPGAC
+1162 GETHCQRQECPPDAC
-1177 ASPSRRDNPCC
+1177 ASPTRRDNPCC
-1188 AKCRALDAP
+1188 AKCRAPDAP
-1197 PEKMHEATAESWSH
+1197 SEKMYEATAEAWSR

>member
-1 MPQSL
+1 GWTVDEEMPGCSV
-6 PCQGH
+6 PGRCPMPGSAH
-11 GSPSFPSFPGKGRE
+11 G
-25 LPLLLPHIPAAEP
+25 
-38 GDCDEL
+38 L
-44 RVRGASGRF
+44 R
-53 LAPAGRPAAIARLL
+53 
-67 LPTQPCSLPAV
+67 
-78 PPRLHHGGGHQAVT
+78 
-92 LARPRSPQPSPVTG
+92 PVTG
-106 SQANRD
+106 GA
-112 NGREEQGQAF
+112 
-122 PWCLLPAHH
+122 
-131 RCCPHQPGHM
+131 
-141 WVKTRIRAGCCSH
+141 
-154 ALSHSTSLGPQVL
+154 
-167 FSCLWERSCGPALG
+167 
-181 LPSALGF
+181 
-188 GDAKGTRCG
+188 
-197 GSQLP
+197 
-202 LAHAAAYK
+202 
-210 AGPGPAAGQRRWQRR
+210 
-225 RQAAPGP
+225 
-232 PSPPPAARFPRF
+232 
-244 PGTMRTAL
+244 
-252 LLLALLALPART
+252 
-264 ARPKLAL
+264 
-271 PIRPDSE
+271 
-278 PLPPGGAAGCAF
+278 GGAGGVSAGCAF

-312 RCVICHCETRNR
+312 RCVICHCEPQRNH

-344 TCPHAT
+344 ACPRAT

-357 HTCPKALPGPL
+357 HTCPKGPP
-368 EKSSEPPFDTFEYFQ
+368 EKSPASRFDTFEYFQ
-383 DKEDEMDK
+383 DKEDDLDK

-396 SYLSSEGLARDD
+396 SYLSSESLARDD

-419 GPEPWHPTSSAV
+419 GSEPWNPTSSAV
-431 AKARFTLLRSYLLF
+431 AKARFTLLRSSLLF

-452 GRPSRVRFSDPEGTV
+452 GRPSRVRFSDPEGNV

-481 GMLCGMWRTVSKANI
+481 GMLCGMWRTVSKANV
-496 QLLRAEQ
+496 QLLRGEQ

-534 AILTSSDP
+534 AILTSLDP
-542 THLGAGGMA
+542 LHLGAGGMA

-558 ENNLHFILM
+558 ENKLHFILM
-567 ARGLLEPGAGESPW
+567 ARGLLEPGARESPW

-591 GQMLREVHANITM
+591 EQTLREIRANITV

-613 NDLSTHELQ
+613 SDLSAQELQ
-622 WLAQGQLRIVA
+622 WLVQGQLRIVA
-633 DTEGQHPRQLEGTI
+633 ETEGRHARRLAGTI
-647 TARRSCDT
+647 STRRSCDT

-666 QPTKTGAVGSA
+666 LPTKTGAVGSA

-697 SEVVGVT
+697 SEVVSIT
-704 LETKPRRKNKRNVL
+704 LETKPRRKNKRNIL
-718 FDMTPSYRDGLAQG
+718 FDMTPSYRDGL
-732 VWHSPSARDAH
+732 SPSARDAH

-757 DWVEGELRGQV
+757 DWAEGELRGQI

-780 TEMPVPLAGQL
+780 TGTRNRRGGNGGSGAALPHTIGFYSTEVSWAPARGTHSRGWARPHPQPGAPLARQ
-791 VSPAVSSGAGGHA
+791 
-804 WLSLDEHCHLHYEI
+804 
-818 VVAGLG
+818 
-824 RPADGTVSAQL
+824 
-835 HGVAELGEMGSRP
+835 
-848 HLHKRMLK
+848 
-856 GFYGTEAQGV
+856 AQGV

-872 ELLQHLAQ
+872 DLLQHLAQ

-892 PRGEMRGWVHIPNH
+892 PNGEMRGRVHIPNQCH
-906 CQAGGARLSTGEAG
+906 TGGTRLAPGDSLGEAE
-920 LSEGPKSRDVEQ
+920 LSESTKTRDLEQ

-983 TRQVHPEELCCPVCE
+983 THQVHPEELCCPICK
-998 EKKMEQ
+998 EKKTEQ
-1004 EQLKLERARDSSE
+1004 EELKLERARDSSE

-1049 TCKVSLGG
+1049 TCK
-1057 LKAGELQCPPES
+1057 
-1069 CARSPQGTTGEVHC
+1069 GTTGEVHC

-1095 PVRVSPSD
+1095 PVRASPSD

-1111 EKSVPELT
+1111 ERSVPELA
-1119 DGMQADGP
+1119 DSMQADAP

-1162 GETHCQRQECPPGAC
+1162 STLDTLCKTHCQRQECPPSAC
-1177 ASPSRRDNPCC
+1177 ASPATRDNPCC
-1188 AKCRALDAP
+1188 AKCRGECRAHTWHHCPNAL
-1197 PEKMHEATAESWSH
+1197 

>member
-1 MPQSL
+1 M
-6 PCQGH
+6 
-11 GSPSFPSFPGKGRE
+11 R
-25 LPLLLPHIPAAEP
+25 AA
-38 GDCDEL
+38 
-44 RVRGASGRF
+44 
-53 LAPAGRPAAIARLL
+53 
-67 LPTQPCSLPAV
+67 
-78 PPRLHHGGGHQAVT
+78 
-92 LARPRSPQPSPVTG
+92 
-106 SQANRD
+106 
-112 NGREEQGQAF
+112 
-122 PWCLLPAHH
+122 
-131 RCCPHQPGHM
+131 
-141 WVKTRIRAGCCSH
+141 
-154 ALSHSTSLGPQVL
+154 
-167 FSCLWERSCGPALG
+167 
-181 LPSALGF
+181 
-188 GDAKGTRCG
+188 
-197 GSQLP
+197 
-202 LAHAAAYK
+202 
-210 AGPGPAAGQRRWQRR
+210 
-225 RQAAPGP
+225 
-232 PSPPPAARFPRF
+232 
-244 PGTMRTAL
+244 AL
-252 LLLALLALPART
+252 LLLALLPLRPLPGRA

-271 PIRPDSE
+271 PIRPDTD

-312 RCVICHCETRNR
+312 RCVICHCEPQRNH

-344 TCPHAT
+344 ACPRAT

-357 HTCPKALPGPL
+357 HTCPKGPP
-368 EKSSEPPFDTFEYFQ
+368 EKSPALRFDTLEYFQ
-383 DKEDEMDK
+383 DKEDDLDK

-431 AKARFTLLRSYLLF
+431 AKARFTLLRSSLLF

-452 GRPSRVRFSDPEGTV
+452 GRPSRVRFSDPEGNV
-467 LFEHPVQKSAAPED
+467 LFEHPVQKSATPED
-481 GMLCGMWRTVSKANI
+481 GMLCGMWRTVSKANV
-496 QLLRAEQ
+496 QLLRREQ

-534 AILTSSDP
+534 AILTSSNP
-542 THLGAGGMA
+542 LHLGAGGMA

-558 ENNLHFILM
+558 ENKLHFILM
-567 ARGLLEPGAGESPW
+567 ARGLLEPGARESPR

-586 RILHQ
+586 RIVHQ
-591 GQMLREVHANITM
+591 GQTLREVRANITV

-613 NDLSTHELQ
+613 SDLSAQELQ
-622 WLAQGQLRIVA
+622 WLVQGQLRIVA
-633 DTEGQHPRQLEGTI
+633 ETEGRHTRQLAGTI
-647 TARRSCDT
+647 TTRRSCDT

-666 QPTKTGAVGSA
+666 LPTKTGAVGSA

-686 LEYQVRVVGTA
+686 LEYQVQVVGTA
-697 SEVVGVT
+697 SEVVGIT
-704 LETKPRRKNKRNVL
+704 LETKPRRKSKRNIL
-718 FDMTPSYRDGLAQG
+718 FDMTPSYKDGL
-732 VWHSPSARDAH
+732 
-743 MLLQNE
+743 
-749 LFLNVATK
+749 
-757 DWVEGELRGQV
+757 
-768 ISLPYSGLLARY
+768 
-780 TEMPVPLAGQL
+780 
-791 VSPAVSSGAGGHA
+791 
-804 WLSLDEHCHLHYEI
+804 
-818 VVAGLG
+818 
-824 RPADGTVSAQL
+824 
-835 HGVAELGEMGSRP
+835 
-848 HLHKRMLK
+848 
-856 GFYGTEAQGV
+856 
-866 VKDLDA
+866 
-872 ELLQHLAQ
+872 
-880 GTAFLQVSTKAH
+880 
-892 PRGEMRGWVHIPNH
+892 VHIPNQCH
-906 CQAGGARLSTGEAG
+906 AGGTRLTPGESLGQAELPEST
-920 LSEGPKSRDVEQ
+920 KTRDLEQ

-983 TRQVHPEELCCPVCE
+983 THQVHPEELCCPICE
-998 EKKMEQ
+998 EKKTEQ
-1004 EQLKLERARDSSE
+1004 EELKLERARDSSE

-1049 TCKVSLGG
+1049 TCK
-1057 LKAGELQCPPES
+1057 
-1069 CARSPQGTTGEVHC
+1069 GTTGEVHC

-1095 PVRVSPSD
+1095 PVRASPSD

-1111 EKSVPELT
+1111 EKSVLELA
-1119 DGMQADGP
+1119 DSMQADAP

-1162 GETHCQRQECPPGAC
+1162 GETHCQRQECPPSAC
-1177 ASPSRRDNPCC
+1177 ASPATRDNPCC

-1197 PEKMHEATAESWSH
+1197 SDAREKVHDAKVESRSH